1 MQKHLS
7 GCTAKEGIAYSF
19 DNAKI
24 IDYQDN
30 FKYMGDVPFCVYFD
44 FETTTGDAVFL
55 DSKMYSMSYCQIFS
69 FISAL
74 NLDKI
79 VIYRSFQQTPQ
90 EIYNLNHLRPEH
102 VPFFDEVTL
111 RQLKDAASAVLSR
124 EKFTSLAELFSV
136 ELKFSIDA
144 LKAWFNRIIKPEFF
158 ELEC

>member
-1 MQKHLS
+1 
-7 GCTAKEGIAYSF
+7 
-19 DNAKI
+19 
-24 IDYQDN
+24 
-30 FKYMGDVPFCVYFD
+30 
-44 FETTTGDAVFL
+44 
-55 DSKMYSMSYCQIFS
+55 MSYCQIFS
-69 FISAL
+69 FNSAL